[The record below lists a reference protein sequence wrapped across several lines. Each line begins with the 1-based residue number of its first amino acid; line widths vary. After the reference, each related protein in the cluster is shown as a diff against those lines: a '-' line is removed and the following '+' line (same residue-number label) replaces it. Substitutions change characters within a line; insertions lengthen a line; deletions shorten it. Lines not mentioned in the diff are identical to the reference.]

1 MNGRQIMSAKE
12 FQHIVRIAGTD
23 IDGTLKLNYALSNIN
38 GIGIQ
43 LANVMVRKASI
54 SPDTRVG
61 FLTEIDIE
69 RLEEI
74 VTNPARNG
82 IPGWM
87 LNRAKDM
94 DTGKDL
100 HLIGADLTLR
110 IKTDIEEMKDVK
122 SWRGYRHAYGLRVRG
137 QHTKTTGRSGK
148 AMGVKK
154 KDLIRRGAAATPG
167 AT

>member
-1 MNGRQIMSAKE
+1 MSAQE

-23 IDGTLKLNYALSNIN
+23 IDGTLKLNYALANIN

-43 LANVMVRKASI
+43 LANAMVRKANI
-54 SPDTRVG
+54 DPETRVG
-61 FLTEIDIE
+61 FLTEIDID
-69 RLEEI
+69 RLEDVI
-74 VTNPARNG
+74 TNPSRHG
-82 IPGWM
+82 IPAWM
-87 LNRAKDM
+87 LNRSKDM

-110 IKTDIEEMKDVK
+110 IKTDIEEMKDIR

-154 KDLIRRGAAATPG
+154 KDLIGKGAAAT
-167 AT
+167 